1 MSTAAFITA
10 NLALTIG
17 LLLLVLGILMVI
29 GIIVENKKP
38 CHNNPKVCEWC
49 AALCEVGKKQDNE
62 KATNTKHL
70 KPDTPEGYG
79 FDDGPVF

>member
-1 MSTAAFITA
+1 MSTAASITV

-29 GIIVENKKP
+29 GFIVENKKP
-38 CHNNPKVCEWC
+38 CYNNPEVCKWC
-49 AALCEVGKKQDNE
+49 AHLCEIRKKQDGE